1 MTGRMEY
8 TMTLYD
14 FILQEQGDFDT
25 YDTVF
30 DVCVT
35 VCEPYEYDEGEE
47 KEYYDIFS
55 DMIIKMVEVEEKT
68 GECTCICKWSDFIKN
83 NIETCRNAAEE
94 LWYSAP
100 KEDDDLIYEWI
111 KEINSW
117 MAGYVSE
124 SVYKKFVTEYG
135 EQLKPCA

>member
-35 VCEPYEYDEGEE
+35 VCEPYEYDEGN
-47 KEYYDIFS
+47 KKDYYDIFN
-55 DMIIKMVEVEEKT
+55 DLIMNNVEV
-68 GECTCICKWSDFIKN
+68 D
-83 NIETCRNAAEE
+83 
-94 LWYSAP
+94 
-100 KEDDDLIYEWI
+100 
-111 KEINSW
+111 
-117 MAGYVSE
+117 
-124 SVYKKFVTEYG
+124 YKKSD
-135 EQLKPCA
+135 